1 MNYVTTPEVQAQWLR
16 AGEAPANPKACTLTT
31 DPEHCTTFHAT
42 DADYAKKLYY

>member
-1 MNYVTTPEVQAQWLR
+1 VQAQWLR